1 MAKKKKV
8 NQSETLI
15 RKGIALVASVVTF
28 VFFFLEMIAFKSVG
42 KNILTGKKVVD
53 TTGVKVSDFL
63 FNSDYE
69 ALRETYSTANTV
81 LWIAFV
87 LVVLSVVALVASLL
101 LKKNGS
107 LVAKIGAGLL
117 VLGLLVM
124 FIINVDKTDVIVTY
138 YTNVTVLYF
147 IALALSLVGCASV
160 FTLKK

>member
-8 NQSETLI
+8 NGSETLL
-15 RKGIALVASVVTF
+15 RKVIALVASVVTF

-69 ALRETYSTANTV
+69 LFRETYSTANTV
-81 LWIAFV
+81 LWIVFV

-101 LKKNGS
+101 LKKNGT

-124 FIINVDKTDVIVTY
+124 FIINVDKTDVVVTY
-138 YTNVTVLYF
+138 YTNVTAFYF
-147 IALALSLVGCASV
+147 IALALSFVGFASV
-160 FTLKK
+160 VTFLK

>member
-42 KNILTGKKVVD
+42 KSILTGKKVVD

-101 LKKNGS
+101 LKKNGT

>member
-69 ALRETYSTANTV
+69 LFRETYSTANTV

-101 LKKNGS
+101 LKKNGT

-124 FIINVDKTDVIVTY
+124 FIINVDKTDVVVTY

-147 IALALSLVGCASV
+147 IALALSFVGFASV
-160 FTLKK
+160 VTLKK

>member
-28 VFFFLEMIAFKSVG
+28 VFFFLEMIAFKSVS

-69 ALRETYSTANTV
+69 LFRETYSTANTV

-101 LKKNGS
+101 LKKNGT

-124 FIINVDKTDVIVTY
+124 FIINVDKTDVVVTY

-147 IALALSLVGCASV
+147 IALALSFVGFASV
-160 FTLKK
+160 VTLKK

>member
-8 NQSETLI
+8 NGSETLL
-15 RKGIALVASVVTF
+15 RKVIALVASVVTF

-69 ALRETYSTANTV
+69 LFRETYSTANTV
-81 LWIAFV
+81 LWIVFV

-101 LKKNGS
+101 LKKNGT

-124 FIINVDKTDVIVTY
+124 FIINVDKTDVVVTY
-138 YTNVTVLYF
+138 YTNVTAFYF
-147 IALALSLVGCASV
+147 IALALSFVGFASV
-160 FTLKK
+160 VTLKK

>member
-28 VFFFLEMIAFKSVG
+28 VFFFLEMIALKSVG

-53 TTGVKVSDFL
+53 TKGEKVSDFL

-69 ALRETYSTANTV
+69 LFRETYSIANTV

-101 LKKNGS
+101 LKKNGT

-124 FIINVDKTDVIVTY
+124 FIINVDKTDVVVTY

-147 IALALSLVGCASV
+147 IALALSFVGFASV
-160 FTLKK
+160 VTLKK